1 MKKIL
6 FFIIIIICIY
16 FIYQVNNNR
25 LDYMDIGDSSSLGIN
40 SYGNKTY
47 GYNDYIKNYLETNNF
62 LNSYNNIFSKS
73 KYRISELNND
83 IINNKDV
90 IYNNRTYNIRKSLR
104 ETDLLTI
111 FIGMDEVIDLIN
123 RNNTSEIDNLINNM
137 DNLIKNIKLYCKNK
151 IILIGYYNPYDNI
164 DLYKLFSYISD
175 KYIEIAKKYN
185 IIYVDINNI
194 VSNDKTILPNK
205 NDYHLTSKGYLKIS
219 NRVIKFI

>member
-1 MKKIL
+1 
-6 FFIIIIICIY
+6 
-16 FIYQVNNNR
+16 
-25 LDYMDIGDSSSLGIN
+25 MDIGDSSSLGIN

-164 DLYKLFSYISD
+164 DFYKLFSYISD